1 MHLQSLAT
9 YMQVSYM
16 QLTCTSKNDVE
27 KKKKVVSG
35 LIWIIYSMGNMGNLI
50 CTPLSHCANHLW

>member
-27 KKKKVVSG
+27 KKKKKVVSG
-35 LIWIIYSMGNMGNLI
+35 LI
-50 CTPLSHCANHLW
+50 